1 LKHNP
6 QIFREYDIRGIAG
19 TDYDESFSEL
29 LGQAFGTMLLE
40 RGIRRAAVGR
50 DCRLSSPGLAAAMK
64 NGLRRTG
71 VDVVDVGMCATPL
84 LYFAVPHLELEAGIQ
99 ITGSHNPP
107 DHNGFK
113 IVVGKATIYGEAI
126 QDLARRI
133 EKGEFAEGAGT
144 ESSYAIVPAYQGFM
158 AEHFGRCA
166 SGLKV
171 IVDSGNGTAGPV
183 APAVYRGM
191 GCEVVDLFSEPD
203 GRFPN
208 HHPDPTIPENV
219 EDLVRT
225 VRETKADLGIAFD
238 GDSDRIGVVDGEG
251 RIIWGDEML
260 VIFARDILAKNP
272 GATIVSEVKCSQ
284 RLYGDIEEKG
294 GRAIMWKAGHS
305 LLKAKM
311 RETGALL
318 GGEMSGHIFFADRYF
333 GFDDAVYAGARMI
346 QILARQGRSIADMLS
361 DLPRTVFTPEIRV
374 PCSDEHKF
382 RLAEAAQRRFR
393 ELGHET
399 VDVDGVRVIFEHG
412 WGLVRAS
419 NTQPILVLRF
429 EATDD
434 ISLARYRRLVEG
446 ELDKL
451 RREIEGE
458 PARAIAQQ
466 GERES
471 EQERE

>member
-1 LKHNP
+1 VKHNP
-6 QIFREYDIRGIAG
+6 QIFREYDIRGVAG

-29 LGQAFGTMLLE
+29 LGKAFGSMLLE
-40 RGIRRAAVGR
+40 RGIDCAAVGR
-50 DCRLSSPGLAAAMK
+50 DCRLSSPGFAEAMK
-64 NGLRRTG
+64 QGLRSTG
-71 VDVVDVGMCATPL
+71 VRVVDVGMCATPL
-84 LYFAVPHLELEAGIQ
+84 LYFAVPHLELKAGIQ

-113 IVVGKATIYGEAI
+113 IVVGKATIYGDDI
-126 QDLARRI
+126 KDLARRI
-133 EKGEFAEGAGT
+133 EKAEFAIAADGPAG
-144 ESSYAIVPAYQGFM
+144 EESYAIVPAYVGFM
-158 AEHFGRCA
+158 AEHFGRNA
-166 SGLKV
+166 GGLKV

-183 APAVYRGM
+183 APAVYRNM
-191 GCEVVDLFSEPD
+191 GCEVIDLFSEPD

-219 EDLVRT
+219 EFLVAR
-225 VRETKADLGIAFD
+225 VRESKADLGIAFD
-238 GDSDRIGVVDGEG
+238 GDSDRIGIVDGEG

-260 VIFARDILAKNP
+260 VIFARDILAKHP

-284 RLYGDIEEKG
+284 RLYGDIEARG
-294 GRAIMWKAGHS
+294 GRGIMWKAGHS

-333 GFDDAVYAGARMI
+333 GFDDAIYAGARMI
-346 QILARQGRSIADMLS
+346 EILAKDGRGLIEMLS
-361 DLPRTVFTPEIRV
+361 DLPHTVFTPEIRV
-374 PCSDEHKF
+374 PCADEHKF

-393 ELGHET
+393 ELGHEI

-412 WGLVRAS
+412 WGLIRAS

-434 ISLARYRRLVEG
+434 VSLARYRRLVEG

-451 RREIEGE
+451 RREIEGGE
-458 PARAIAQQ
+458 TPATQEI
-466 GERES
+466 ERE
-471 EQERE
+471 

>member
-1 LKHNP
+1 VKHNP
-6 QIFREYDIRGIAG
+6 QIFREYDIRGVAG
-19 TDYDESFSEL
+19 TDYDESFSEQ
-29 LGQAFGTMLLE
+29 LGKAFGAMLLE
-40 RGIRRAAVGR
+40 RGIDRAAVGR
-50 DCRLSSPGLAAAMK
+50 DCRLSSPAFAVAMK
-64 NGLRRTG
+64 QGLRSTG
-71 VDVVDVGMCATPL
+71 VNIVDVGMCATPL
-84 LYFAVPHLELEAGIQ
+84 LYFAVPHLELKAGIQ

-113 IVVGKATIYGEAI
+113 IVVGKATIYGDDI
-126 QDLARRI
+126 KDLARRI
-133 EKGEFAEGAGT
+133 EERGFPTGNGT
-144 ESSYAIVPAYQGFM
+144 EDSYAIVPAYQGFM

-171 IVDSGNGTAGPV
+171 VVDSGNGTAGPV
-183 APAVYRGM
+183 APAVYRNM
-191 GCEVVDLFSEPD
+191 GCEVTDLFSEPD

-208 HHPDPTIPENV
+208 HHPDPTIPQNV
-219 EDLVRT
+219 EDLIAK

-238 GDSDRIGVVDGEG
+238 GDSDRIGIVDGEG

-260 VIFARDILAKNP
+260 VIFARDILARHP

-284 RLYGDIEEKG
+284 RLYGDIEAKG
-294 GRAIMWKAGHS
+294 GRGIMWKAGHS

-318 GGEMSGHIFFADRYF
+318 GGEMSGHLFFADRYF
-333 GFDDAVYAGARMI
+333 GFDDAIYAGARMI
-346 QILARQGRSIADMLS
+346 QILAREGRSIASMLS

-374 PCSDEHKF
+374 PCADEHKF

-393 ELGHET
+393 ELGHEII
-399 VDVDGVRVIFEHG
+399 DVDGVRVIFENG
-412 WGLVRAS
+412 WGLIRAS

-446 ELDKL
+446 ELEKL
-451 RREIEGE
+451 RHEIEGQPGREIE
-458 PARAIAQQ
+458 
-466 GERES
+466 RE
-471 EQERE
+471 